1 VNDDPV
7 ARKFDAA
14 ELRARYE
21 ALGAERVFFGVA
33 AGGTLLGAVLPIVR
47 TPMIAF
53 FSGGSDVR
61 FYDLG
66 LAGWLAFL
74 TLVVLAGAP
83 FVRPALTAG
92 HRAIPLLAA
101 AGALIGVV
109 LTLLAV
115 SSYGF
120 FGLGPGLYAWFV
132 SAAALVA
139 GYSRRIATR

>member
-1 VNDDPV
+1 MNDEP
-7 ARKFDAA
+7 ATRKFDAA

-21 ALGAERVFFGVA
+21 ALGPERVLFGVA
-33 AGGTLLGAVLPIVR
+33 AGGTILGAVMPIVR

-74 TLVVLAGAP
+74 TLVALAATP

-92 HRAIPLLAA
+92 PRAIPLLAVA
-101 AGALIGVV
+101 AALIGVV

-120 FGLGPGLYAWFV
+120 FGLGPGVYVWFV
-132 SAAALVA
+132 SAAALVV
-139 GYSRRIATR
+139 GYSRRIVT